1 MSAVQFQTGLIL
13 STGTCHDRGVT
24 VVCAESP
31 SQWAEARR
39 LVEEYAA
46 SLTFDL
52 AFQDFNREVRSLET
66 EYGPPT
72 GRFVLAASHDAWIG
86 CGGIRRFSEAECEMK
101 RLYVRPSARGLGA
114 GRAIALALI
123 AAAREAGYR
132 RMLLDTT
139 PSMAEARQLYTSLGF
154 TPSEPYRYNPIAGAS
169 FWQLQLLESREPLE
183 PLEPLEPE

>member
-1 MSAVQFQTGLIL
+1 MSVAVVHVQ
-13 STGTCHDRGVT
+13 SASH
-24 VVCAESP
+24 
-31 SQWAEARR
+31 WAEARR

-52 AFQDFNREVRSLET
+52 AFQDFDREVRSLET

-86 CGGIRRFSEAECEMK
+86 CGGIRRFSDTECEMK
-101 RLYVRPSARGLGA
+101 RLYVRPSFRDRGA

-139 PSMAEARQLYTSLGF
+139 PSMAAAHQLYTSLGF
-154 TPSEPYRYNPIAGAS
+154 TSSEPYRYNPIAGAS
-169 FWQLQLLESREPLE
+169 FWQLQLPESRDPLKPLE

>member
-1 MSAVQFQTGLIL
+1 M
-13 STGTCHDRGVT
+13 T

-52 AFQDFNREVRSLET
+52 AFQDFDREVQSLET
-66 EYGPPT
+66 EYGPPA
-72 GRFVLAASHDAWIG
+72 GRFVLVASDDEWIG

-114 GRAIALALI
+114 GRTIAQALI

-139 PSMAEARQLYTSLGF
+139 PSMARAQQLYTSLGF
-154 TPSEPYRYNPIAGAS
+154 STIAPYRHNPIDGAS
-169 FWQLQLLESREPLE
+169 YWRLDLIDY
-183 PLEPLEPE
+183 